1 MTVQKK
7 ILISSVIVIG
17 AISFLIISG
26 FSNVK
31 VHVALE
37 ELIKSGAEYQET
49 YVQTE
54 GRVQG
59 DSIEWDASQ
68 VELTFV
74 VTGLKDSTQMMPVLY
89 NKSMPDN
96 FQDATEVLVGGYY
109 TGDGV
114 FQAEEMITKCP
125 SKYEAELE

>member
-1 MTVQKK
+1 MTVKKK

-17 AISFLIISG
+17 AVFYLIMSG

-31 VHVALE
+31 VHVSLE
-37 ELIKSGAEYQET
+37 ELIKSREEYQET

-54 GRVQG
+54 GRVLG
-59 DSIEWDASQ
+59 DSVDWDASR

-74 VTGLKDSTQMMPVLY
+74 VTGLKDSEQTMPVLY
-89 NKSMPDN
+89 NKPIPDN
-96 FQDATEVLVGGYY
+96 FQNATEVLVGGYY
-109 TGDGV
+109 SEDGV
-114 FQAEEMITKCP
+114 FRAEEMVTKCP